1 MKIIILKMLIWLK
14 IVQHIK
20 LNKKYCEGADDSN
33 TEQSLY
39 RKAHSQFYN
48 QSRKFYKYYPLKDL
62 HLNTFIYLYSTLCTN
77 FLVFLSHH

>member
-20 LNKKYCEGADDSN
+20 LNKKYCEVADDSN

-39 RKAHSQFYN
+39 RKAQKSSFPIL
-48 QSRKFYKYYPLKDL
+48 QSAQEILQIVPIKNF
-62 HLNTFIYLYSTLCTN
+62 TLCTH
-77 FLVFLSHH
+77 FQVFLSHH